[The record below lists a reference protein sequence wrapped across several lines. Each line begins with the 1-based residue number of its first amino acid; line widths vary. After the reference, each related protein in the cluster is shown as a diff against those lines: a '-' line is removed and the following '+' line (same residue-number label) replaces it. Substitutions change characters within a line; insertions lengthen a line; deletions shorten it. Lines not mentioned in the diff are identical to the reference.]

1 MTEDH
6 NVRLTQTVDKLLS
19 ESNER
24 LQLHL
29 KERMHSLDEKTALS
43 EECEKIRRHAEEVES
58 EKEKICIELAQLRAE
73 IEVLRRDNL
82 ILQQNA
88 KELSHKHDTLA
99 KMNAVLR
106 TTNEKEQTFKSSEAA
121 KKAAATAAKSL
132 MESSDLDDIKIERA
146 LLENDPSSLLTA
158 SDPLPQQ
165 STLTNASM
173 KSSRARQFNLP
184 NKLSPMLFDSDLVDI
199 SAAAGLMDT
208 SNAAFKR
215 VQERFQQLNTLQA
228 QQASA
233 SAQVLTAAAGAGNE
247 GECDWDKLEEASKVI
262 ANVQHAFEMSD
273 PECNLTDVIIENEA
287 SPYTFNSLNRQFS
300 LNRSNAAAGTKSP
313 SSFAFANVYGNTDS
327 GERGGSAGY
336 MNKLKP
342 QSDAQTIAI
351 MIQKQLEDIDNE
363 IR

>member
-121 KKAAATAAKSL
+121 KKAKSL

-228 QQASA
+228 QQQQQASA

-273 PECNLTDVIIENEA
+273 PECHVAADAIENEA